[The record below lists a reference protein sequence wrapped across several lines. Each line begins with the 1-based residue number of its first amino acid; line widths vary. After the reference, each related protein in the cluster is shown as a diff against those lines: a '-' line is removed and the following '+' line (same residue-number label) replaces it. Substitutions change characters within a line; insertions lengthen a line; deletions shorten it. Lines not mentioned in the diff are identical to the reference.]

1 LKWVCAIRSGACLVS
16 SAGRSADEQ
25 VAGVQAQ
32 RDGRTLE
39 HPADL
44 VAALDHGPDVRVQ
57 HGIDAVR
64 GGQAGE
70 PVEVGEQRRP
80 ARLV

>member
-1 LKWVCAIRSGACLVS
+1 MGVRDPVRRLPGQF
-16 SAGRSADEQ
+16 GRVGPADEQ

-44 VAALDHGPDVRVQ
+44 VAALDHGADVRVQ
-57 HGIDAVR
+57 HGVDAVR